1 MAIATPM
8 EVTIKH
14 KRTRRRRVTMPEMS
28 LINPL
33 AETLYRGGLTPNG
46 VTRWEHLAAR
56 IVAGAE
62 VGLGAIA
69 SVNCIMVVNGKA
81 CIYGD
86 AGMALI
92 RASGLL
98 AFHDETVQVGPT
110 NHPVSATCVI
120 QRVGE
125 EKREFTFSYED
136 AVTAKLW
143 GKKGPWTDYP
153 GRQLTWRARWFAMR
167 DVFPD
172 VLLGLGIFE
181 EQADIPVSEKGFTE
195 TTVEAT
201 EQRTETDLPITDP
214 QLLAIADARAGWLVY
229 HNVDAKDD
237 GAVKFA
243 WGNFLN
249 EFGVKSARE
258 LTGKQA
264 DAVIAKLKNETHQK
278 QIQEVFDPHKS

>member
-1 MAIATPM
+1 
-8 EVTIKH
+8 
-14 KRTRRRRVTMPEMS
+14 MPEMS

-86 AGMALI
+86 AGLAVI

-98 AFHDETVQVGPT
+98 AYHEETVQVGPT
-110 NHPVSATCVI
+110 NHPVSATCII

-125 EKREFTFSYED
+125 PKREFTFTYQD

-143 GKKGPWTDYP
+143 GKKGPWTEYP
-153 GRQLTWRARWFAMR
+153 GRQMQWRARWFAMR

-181 EQADIPVSEKGFTE
+181 EQADIPTPEKEIPTATTE
-195 TTVEAT
+195 TN
-201 EQRTETDLPITDP
+201 EQRTDSPITDA

-229 HNVDAKDD
+229 HNVDSADD
-237 GAVKFA
+237 GAVKLA

-264 DAVIAKLKNETHQK
+264 DEVIAKLKNETHQK
-278 QIQEVFDPHKS
+278 QIQEVFDPSKS